1 MYVVTPFP
9 NILSAFPLKNGGQ
22 RSGNMSRSQPHRA
35 GRGVLRH
42 RQARLPREDPLQDA
56 RRSRGLRGPG
66 DGEGGTSCY
75 STLNSKLIFTS

>member
-9 NILSAFPLKNGGQ
+9 NILPAFPLKNGGQ

-42 RQARLPREDPLQDA
+42 RQARLQREDPFKTLEDHAVCVDPATGKVVQA
-56 RRSRGLRGPG
+56 AIPRSTR
-66 DGEGGTSCY
+66 
-75 STLNSKLIFTS
+75 N